1 MVINVTRREPNSPRA
16 RRLTGTEL
24 HPLRPR
30 LVDILIDHAPDHLP
44 NADLLLQRYVGQEE
58 LLLKALEKKFSI
70 AAKATSRT
78 PSDDKPPAPPT
89 LPVAS
94 HLSRQLSS
102 FFFRFLRAGAAA
114 AAPWASKGEEG
125 AAAAD
130 CQRA

>member
-1 MVINVTRREPNSPRA
+1 MACPLGALAFVFTRA
-16 RRLTGTEL
+16 GFEL
-24 HPLRPR
+24 
-30 LVDILIDHAPDHLP
+30 
-44 NADLLLQRYVGQEE
+44 
-58 LLLKALEKKFSI
+58 
-70 AAKATSRT
+70 
-78 PSDDKPPAPPT
+78 PAPPT